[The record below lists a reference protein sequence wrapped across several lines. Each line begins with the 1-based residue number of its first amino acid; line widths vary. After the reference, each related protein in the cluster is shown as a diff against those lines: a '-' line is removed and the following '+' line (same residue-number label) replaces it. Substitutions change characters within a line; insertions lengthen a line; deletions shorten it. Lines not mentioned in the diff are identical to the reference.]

1 MAPVGV
7 YPRGEDGTPS
17 SRHGITAAEPSANG
31 TIAIGTNIAVSV
43 AAVTAASRDLNL
55 QPYLKSVRE
64 VGFPPL
70 WYEVTT
76 MSDFLEEVLSAPP
89 PSHRR
94 APALGLSTTR
104 RYALMLTVM
113 AGMTAV
119 PTWLVLKAGSDSLSS
134 SAPPQVSPLL
144 APPASQALQDPP
156 RVRDEP
162 VPVKQTPKIVAPEPA
177 PPSVKESPVE
187 EHTAV
192 VKTKKR
198 PVHKPSRTPG
208 SPSPSTPS
216 SSTSPSAPA
225 SPWPSGTGQP
235 STPGSG
241 SPGSASLTP
250 SAVWPAVPGHSG
262 APNGQLFPSGV
273 GHPSSPSPGSP
284 AVPGLPG
291 APGSSGQGDVVA
303 VDTGQLKALLEA
315 ELRAELSK
323 MEQEIRDEVR
333 KELSGLVR
341 MSPGS
346 GAPAR

>member
-162 VPVKQTPKIVAPEPA
+162 VPAKQTPKIVAPEPA

-208 SPSPSTPS
+208 SLSPGTPS

-235 STPGSG
+235 STPGS
-241 SPGSASLTP
+241 
-250 SAVWPAVPGHSG
+250 GHSG

-284 AVPGLPG
+284 AVPLPG